1 MMPAASISN
10 APVARAAQL
19 VGFAVVAAALAIVS
33 WRTTSLNLPGVGQF
47 AGIIGSGFLGGIIN
61 PLMRELTGEDV
72 VVALGTTAQ
81 ATQTAEA
88 AQDKIAKALG
98 AKSDLIWEL
107 SVVIGGVAIVVAA
120 LALAINGDQHA
131 NAAPVLTA
139 LATAFGALFLD
150 TSKVVHAPSPSPVP
164 NQVTVV
170 APTPVPAPVPVPV
183 PVPVPTQASAS
194 EQEPKSEP
202 ESEPEPKPEP
212 KPDSAPKPEPTPD
225 QAQNQDPKEATGQIP
240 STEKGQDT

>member
-202 ESEPEPKPEP
+202 ESEPEPKP
-212 KPDSAPKPEPTPD
+212 DSAPKPEPTPD

>member
-202 ESEPEPKPEP
+202 ESEPEPKP
-212 KPDSAPKPEPTPD
+212 DSAPKPEPTPD
-225 QAQNQDPKEATGQIP
+225 QAQSQEPLLFFDETPT
-240 STEKGQDT
+240 TEKGQDT

>member
-1 MMPAASISN
+1 MPAASISN

-202 ESEPEPKPEP
+202 ESEPER

>member
-1 MMPAASISN
+1 MPAASISN

-202 ESEPEPKPEP
+202 
-212 KPDSAPKPEPTPD
+212 DSAPKPEPTPD

>member
-1 MMPAASISN
+1 MPAASISN

-202 ESEPEPKPEP
+202 ESEPEPKP
-212 KPDSAPKPEPTPD
+212 DSAPEPEPTPD

>member
-1 MMPAASISN
+1 MPAASISN

-202 ESEPEPKPEP
+202 ESEPEPKP
-212 KPDSAPKPEPTPD
+212 DSAPKPEPTPD